1 MDDLIEFLF
10 ECLMNSRRVP
20 KIIKYILAV
29 LIVGFIVWVGIS
41 VGLNS
46 PMFWGKIFGF
56 TLAGVTFLAGIVWI
70 IKISRS

>member
-1 MDDLIEFLF
+1 MDDLLEL
-10 ECLMNSRRVP
+10 LLNSRRVP
-20 KIIKYILAV
+20 KIIKYILVV

-46 PMFWGKIFGF
+46 LMLWGKIFGF
-56 TLAGVTFLAGIVWI
+56 ALAGVTFLAGIVWI